1 MFCSKCGTENDDNA
15 YKCVKCG
22 EVLQRVEPTTAPSSQ
37 YVPSH
42 LAPAILV
49 TLLCCLPFGIV
60 AIVFAAQ
67 VNGKLQAGDYE
78 GALRASNNAK
88 TWCWVSF
95 GAGLVIVLFGIISAI
110 AVPQFSAYRMRS
122 YDAAVQADLLNAA
135 TAQEAYFVDNATYA
149 DSIDKLTGTT
159 YGLYLS
165 EDVEITVLYADAKQ
179 YVMEGFHE
187 GGNKK
192 FRLGGPGG
200 EIEAKPR

>member
-1 MFCSKCGTENDDNA
+1 MYCSKCGTENDDNA
-15 YKCVKCG
+15 FKCVQCG
-22 EVLQRVEPTTAPSSQ
+22 EVLQRVEPTRAPSSEH
-37 YVPSH
+37 VPSH

-110 AVPQFSAYRMRS
+110 AVPQFSAYKMKS
-122 YDAAVQADLLNAA
+122 YDAAVQADLANAA
-135 TAQEAYFVDNATYA
+135 TAQEEYFVDNARYA
-149 DSIDKLTGTT
+149 DSIDKLTGTR
-159 YGLYLS
+159 YGLQLS
-165 EDVEITVLYADAKQ
+165 QHVEITVLYADERQ
-179 YVMEGFHE
+179 YVMEGFYK
-187 GGNKK
+187 GRNKK

-200 EIEAKPR
+200 EIEANPR